1 LGPCHKERSV
11 PCAGRMG
18 LTQHD
23 DKHDPYQEGALAIE
37 NRRELCHQY
46 GMAKTEVG
54 GTPIVVVSS
63 PGVRGKQR
71 WVAAVPLGEMVA
83 EVRKRVPDDAVAELS
98 NQHLSQEQAAKLNLR
113 PGDVRLLD

>member
-1 LGPCHKERSV
+1 MTSMIRT
-11 PCAGRMG
+11 RRG
-18 LTQHD
+18 LAT
-23 DKHDPYQEGALAIE
+23 E

-54 GTPIVVVSS
+54 GTPIVVVS
-63 PGVRGKQR
+63 VRGKHR
-71 WVAAVPLGEMVA
+71 WVAAVSLSEMVA